1 MLKTARDNPAVFFAT
16 CARLVPADVVVTMRQ
31 SLPGDLSPGDW
42 AIMVEVVQAV
52 KPLDFSFKIRP
63 CFQWPAKA
71 LLRTEDSRETP
82 ELDFGAAAP
91 PLCHGGRA
99 SQIFWRGVPCGG
111 PLCTMPPT
119 AQSGARIVNRTASFM
134 PRIDM
139 IGLNR
144 TETAPQ

>member
-63 CFQWPAKA
+63 CFQWAARA
-71 LLRTEDSRETP
+71 LLPTEGSARDARIR
-82 ELDFGAAAP
+82 FRGRCAAAMS
-91 PLCHGGRA
+91 R
-99 SQIFWRGVPCGG
+99 R
-111 PLCTMPPT
+111 
-119 AQSGARIVNRTASFM
+119 
-134 PRIDM
+134 
-139 IGLNR
+139 
-144 TETAPQ
+144 